1 MTKRPSMVFPNPAGL
16 TDGSRCVVQG
26 QEGGTTTGTAA
37 KSQRTPEGC
46 QNHRRSSRSLKR
58 QPSGTP
64 PGCGF
69 LASWYRWSAPSP
81 WPTHRLL
88 SCNPPGCGT
97 GGGAPVTPGLTHQ
110 KCFAKEQKVVGN
122 DKPPGRGLFDH
133 RVLLFAVDRPADS
146 VASDSKRWRAFLP
159 LPEERATVRAC
170 VWSVLPFSSCVL
182 QRCFQLG
189 LPPFPTP
196 PACVGAFF
204 FGQCRYE

>member
-1 MTKRPSMVFPNPAGL
+1 MAPAITKRPSMVFPNPAGL

-26 QEGGTTTGTAA
+26 QEGGTTTGIAA

-81 WPTHRLL
+81 LPTHRLL

-97 GGGAPVTPGLTHQ
+97 GGGAPVTPELTHQ
-110 KCFAKEQKVVGN
+110 KCFAKEQKDVGN
-122 DKPPGRGLFDH
+122 DKPRGRGF
-133 RVLLFAVDRPADS
+133 R
-146 VASDSKRWRAFLP
+146 
-159 LPEERATVRAC
+159 
-170 VWSVLPFSSCVL
+170 
-182 QRCFQLG
+182 
-189 LPPFPTP
+189 
-196 PACVGAFF
+196 
-204 FGQCRYE
+204 